1 MRLGDGFAGNL
12 ALVDIEPG
20 PQVELAYYADGQ
32 RRDLM
37 QELEM
42 AQARTQSA
50 NVLNAPRGPE
60 PL

>member
-42 AQARTQSA
+42 AQARTRVS
-50 NVLNAPRGPE
+50 
-60 PL
+60 